1 MTHDICIST
10 SPESGVLR
18 RAIPLIG
25 TFGLLL
31 ALLGLAL
38 VQAPASAPDRPDSA
52 DMPAASSEDWHGN
65 VRRSDWPG

>member
-1 MTHDICIST
+1 MTHDICISA

-18 RAIPLIG
+18 RAIPFVG
-25 TFGLLL
+25 AFGLL

-38 VQAPASAPDRPDSA
+38 IQERAFAPDRPD
-52 DMPAASSEDWHGN
+52 MPAANGEDWHGN